1 MSFELSCPACNQM
14 LLLEDEHV
22 GCSVECPVCRH
33 EFIVEKAQPAVMS
46 MPLQIKRRE
55 EPAESPEDSSVK
67 LQKTADKKKKKAKR
81 KPGSVTK
88 SHSNLTDVG
97 KRTLKKIKL
106 IIVLVVLGIISY
118 WGYSIYKDIYWS
130 IRVLESIYAALI
142 SDDSR
147 VVYRSVDDL
156 KIENKSLRSLGLPDN
171 EKVVKMLNQYI
182 FLFVLSQD
190 KMTNVKTLID
200 DIPESDYKVFVG
212 DIVAMCYKC
221 DGGFAVCKYCKG
233 TRKCH
238 ICNGSGGTSSIGV
251 DGESHY
257 TKCRTDCAYCSSP
270 VRCSYC
276 HGNIFL
282 YNRKEIKKIV
292 PSYKEELVKN
302 VQNKIKEYKSFAYIG
317 KQFLDRF
324 FALFS
329 KSNIKNN
336 QSEQQAQSTKT
347 LSLNKKNKSRGG
359 QVADVALIK
368 FSASDGK
375 SEVFDY
381 FLSLNCTHCNRRITA
396 DCGARK
402 IICPYCKNMVI
413 LKNQNP
419 LACGK
424 QR

>member
-1 MSFELSCPACNQM
+1 
-14 LLLEDEHV
+14 
-22 GCSVECPVCRH
+22 
-33 EFIVEKAQPAVMS
+33 MS
-46 MPLQIKRRE
+46 M
-55 EPAESPEDSSVK
+55 
-67 LQKTADKKKKKAKR
+67 
-81 KPGSVTK
+81 
-88 SHSNLTDVG
+88 
-97 KRTLKKIKL
+97 
-106 IIVLVVLGIISY
+106 
-118 WGYSIYKDIYWS
+118 
-130 IRVLESIYAALI
+130 
-142 SDDSR
+142 
-147 VVYRSVDDL
+147 
-156 KIENKSLRSLGLPDN
+156 
-171 EKVVKMLNQYI
+171 
-182 FLFVLSQD
+182 
-190 KMTNVKTLID
+190 
-200 DIPESDYKVFVG
+200 
-212 DIVAMCYKC
+212 
-221 DGGFAVCKYCKG
+221 
-233 TRKCH
+233 
-238 ICNGSGGTSSIGV
+238 
-251 DGESHY
+251 
-257 TKCRTDCAYCSSP
+257 
-270 VRCSYC
+270 
-276 HGNIFL
+276 
-282 YNRKEIKKIV
+282 
-292 PSYKEELVKN
+292 
-302 VQNKIKEYKSFAYIG
+302 NKIKEYKSFAYIG